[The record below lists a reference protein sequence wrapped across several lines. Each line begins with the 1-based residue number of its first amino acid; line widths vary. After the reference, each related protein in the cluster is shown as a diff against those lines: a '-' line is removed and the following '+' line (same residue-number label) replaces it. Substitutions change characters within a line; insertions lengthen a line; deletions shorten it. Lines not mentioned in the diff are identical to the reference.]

1 MHIPRTLVG
10 LIVDRVFERLNK
22 LCYKLAKKQ
31 PEGDLTEFI
40 KLKIPSFVESHR
52 DRELVRLSATFATGK
67 WRLVSS

>member
-22 LCYKLAKKQ
+22 LCYKLAKNNPKATS
-31 PEGDLTEFI
+31 PKFI